1 MPAGIGAS
9 GVVGIAFEAT
19 RGTYTA
25 PTKFFPI
32 KSESLQF
39 NQGVT
44 PRRVI
49 RGIAGPLGFV
59 KGNGIVEGDISMEVL
74 PDVLPWFLYASR
86 ATVVKTGAG
95 PYVYTAKGNNNG
107 SPTTGRTLSITIVRN
122 GVVFGYTGCLVG
134 SSTYSIEDGILM
146 VTHKIMGEE
155 EATQSAPTPSY
166 VATSIPFGMGTY
178 VLEVDD
184 VADANIGNV
193 TISIEDNATAQY
205 RLTGGTGADIIH
217 WGENTTKV
225 TVDRDFITRDQYDNY
240 RDVTAEKFEIT
251 TTQGSEIVKFTIP
264 VGVMTTYAIPLSGVG
279 DLVAAKTD
287 IEAGYHAATGS
298 NWEIAVTST
307 TENIT

>member
-9 GVVGIAFEAT
+9 GVIGIAFEST
-19 RGTYTA
+19 RGTYAA
-25 PTKFFPI
+25 PTKFFPL
-32 KSESLQF
+32 KSESLMF

-59 KGNGIVEGDISMEVL
+59 KGNGIVEGDIVMEVL
-74 PDVLPWFLYASR
+74 ADVLPYFLYASR
-86 ATVVKTGAG
+86 ATVVKTGTG
-95 PYVYTAKGNNNG
+95 PYVYTAKGNANG

-122 GVVFGYTGCLVG
+122 GVVFGYTGCIVG
-134 SSTYSIEDGILM
+134 SSTYSLEDGILM

-155 EATQSAPTPSY
+155 EATASAPTPTYSNGL
-166 VATSIPFGMGTY
+166 PFGMGTY
-178 VLEVDD
+178 VLEIDD

-193 TISIEDNATAQY
+193 NISIEDNATAEY
-205 RLTGGTGADIIH
+205 RLTGGTGADVVH
-217 WGENTTKV
+217 WGENTTKI
-225 TVDRDFITRDQYDNY
+225 TVDRDFITRTQYDKY
-240 RDVTAEKFEIT
+240 RAITAEKFELT
-251 TTQGSEIVKFTIP
+251 STNGDGDIVKFTFP

-287 IEAGYHAATGS
+287 IEAGYSATLVS
-298 NWEIAVTST
+298 NWEIAVTAA